1 MHTDDDIF
9 ESLDIEEG
17 LDNTCDTK
25 AKADSEAVD
34 YLSDETADDYA
45 VHADASDDIFETLDM
60 EDRIYDTAFM
70 PDMSAGGNQGAAAN
84 AAHEEEITRRS
95 SARKPNAQSQ
105 AAGSAEPDE
114 FDLSRHKRTATGGGL
129 DSNESS
135 GGNVGGGS
143 RGNVGSTSR
152 GNGGRQGG
160 ENGDGL
166 KIGLGGAHSGGRN
179 SRKSPREL
187 NTADTSVDGNKV
199 AKDKENK
206 KKSKLKKIIACTL
219 VEIFTLAAIFAYGYV
234 LKSWNM
240 IARPEVRL
248 EAVENN
254 NISVEKKKEME
265 GYWNIAVFGVDS
277 RGDSVVERGI
287 NSDVI
292 MIVSINKD
300 TGDIKIVSVFR
311 DTYLNISSKNSYNK
325 INQAYAIGGPE
336 QALAALNKNLDLNI
350 QHYVAFNWKAVAEGI
365 NILGGV
371 DNIPISKAELYYI
384 NAYIT
389 ETVKVTKIGSVQL
402 KNTGEQHLDG
412 VQAVAYG
419 RLRYMDNDFARTER
433 QRNILKA
440 AFAKAKKANFSVL
453 NNIMVVCFPQVATNI
468 EFNEAIDMAQHITQY
483 NIADTGGFPWSR
495 GDANV
500 GSRGDC
506 VIPTTLESNVIKLH
520 EFLFGDTNYKPSDA
534 VLSISEKIKTDS
546 GRYKE
551 GVFIESVAT
560 DGGVI
565 QRKRSSTTS
574 ETKSPAEEDEET
586 NSSSK
591 NKNTTIGVDEDGNY
605 IYPTDSDGNIL
616 IPTDADG
623 NVIYPTDAYGNIIKE
638 SSIARPTEL
647 STEDMLPGDLD
658 ESDEPL
664 DGPVAPTT
672 ASGNATS
679 PGHNTSQ
686 TTSSGSG
693 QLSPGG
699 LTSET
704 TTAAISD
711 GPISSNT
718 SSSPSGSTSTSG
730 SSTTVSPGSTSTSGS
745 ASSPG
750 STSTGSSPSG
760 TSSSSSTSSP
770 SGTSSNSSTTA
781 GPGSSSSSSP
791 IISTDGPG
799 SVSTGSTTGPGSS
812 TNAPG

>member
-9 ESLDIEEG
+9 ESLDIDESLNKT
-17 LDNTCDTK
+17 LDTGADK
-25 AKADSEAVD
+25 AGAVAD
-34 YLSDETADDYA
+34 YLDEDNAA
-45 VHADASDDIFETLDM
+45 DDIFESLDM
-60 EDRIYDTAFM
+60 EDRIYDTAFT
-70 PDMSAGGNQGAAAN
+70 PKPNSDSAKQTASGGRNAGERRNVQAAQSTGRTGNASQSGASGSRADSIQQRSTGGTQGSRAGAAPGSRNTAVQGDSAN
-84 AAHEEEITRRS
+84 NSRNGGRGNAGHRDLRPASQRS
-95 SARKPNAQSQ
+95 ADY
-105 AAGSAEPDE
+105 DE
-114 FDLSRHKRTATGGGL
+114 FDLGEPKHKTHKTP
-129 DSNESS
+129 
-135 GGNVGGGS
+135 
-143 RGNVGSTSR
+143 
-152 GNGGRQGG
+152 
-160 ENGDGL
+160 
-166 KIGLGGAHSGGRN
+166 K
-179 SRKSPREL
+179 EL
-187 NTADTSVDGNKV
+187 NTADTSLDRRKITS
-199 AKDKENK
+199 DKEKK
-206 KKSKLKKIIACTL
+206 KKSRIKHIIIAAI

-240 IARPEVRL
+240 IARPQVRL

-311 DTYLNISSKNSYNK
+311 DTYLNISDKNSYNK

-402 KNTGEQHLDG
+402 TSTGEQHLDG

-440 AFAKAKKANFSVL
+440 AFAKAKNANFSVL

-468 EFNEAIDMAQHITQY
+468 EFNEVVDMAQHITQY

-500 GSRGDC
+500 GSKGDC
-506 VIPTTLESNVIKLH
+506 VVPTTLESNVIKLH
-520 EFLFGDTNYKPSDA
+520 EFLFGDTNYQPTNA
-534 VLSISEKIKTDS
+534 VLNISEKIKSDS

-551 GVFIESVAT
+551 GKVIESVAT

-565 QRKRSSTTS
+565 QKKKASTA
-574 ETKSPAEEDEET
+574 ETKSPAEEEAEDSSQ
-586 NSSSK
+586 SSSK
-591 NKNTTIGVDEDGNY
+591 NKKSTIGVDEEGNY
-605 IYPTDSDGNIL
+605 IYPTDADGNIV

-623 NVIYPTDAYGNIIKE
+623 NVIYPTDADGSIIKE
-638 SSIARPTEL
+638 SSAARPTEL
-647 STEDMLPGDLD
+647 STEDLVPGDLD

-664 DGPVAPTT
+664 DGPVPSTT
-672 ASGNATS
+672 AQNQMTS
-679 PGHNTSQ
+679 ASNRETTGLSHNTTE
-686 TTSSGSG
+686 TTSSANTNGPGSN
-693 QLSPGG
+693 
-699 LTSET
+699 TSNNT
-704 TTAAISD
+704 
-711 GPISSNT
+711 SSNT
-718 SSSPSGSTSTSG
+718 SSNTSTAG
-730 SSTTVSPGSTSTSGS
+730 PGDNTSSGS
-745 ASSPG
+745 ASNSPGGSSSSGTSTSPGGNISSEPIISNDGPGSISTG
-750 STSTGSSPSG
+750 STSGPG
-760 TSSSSSTSSP
+760 GSSSTSVVS
-770 SGTSSNSSTTA
+770 
-781 GPGSSSSSSP
+781 
-791 IISTDGPG
+791 DGPG
-799 SVSTGSTTGPGSS
+799 
-812 TNAPG
+812 